1 MTNVKSPY
9 MDKVLQDILEAVEDA
24 PQASDVE
31 KTNTRSIQR
40 VVRQC
45 YALLSQEM
53 ERKVKLEPDLYSEG
67 VEYVM
72 VNGVLTIDNGEFTDE
87 LPGEVVLRGGRP
99 VS

>member
-1 MTNVKSPY
+1 

-53 ERKVKLEPDLYSEG
+53 ERKVKLEPDLYSRDG
-67 VEYVM
+67 AVSS
-72 VNGVLTIDNGEFTDE
+72 GSA
-87 LPGEVVLRGGRP
+87 RSWASSRP
-99 VS
+99 RCRTSRTQ